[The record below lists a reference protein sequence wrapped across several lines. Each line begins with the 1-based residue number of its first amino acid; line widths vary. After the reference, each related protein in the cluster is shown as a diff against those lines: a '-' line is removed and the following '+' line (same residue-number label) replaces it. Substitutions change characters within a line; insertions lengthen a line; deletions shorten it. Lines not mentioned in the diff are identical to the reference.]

1 MSLNPYL
8 IHHLLEKSASEYPD
22 KVAIKHK
29 ARTITFSELY
39 QESMRI
45 KDLLLG
51 LEIRKGERV
60 GILLDKSIEQL
71 VSMFGISMAGA
82 VFVFINPILKK
93 KQIEYIIKDCQI
105 KLLITTS
112 RYHKKNNLTMPTS
125 ILYMDEAATDG
136 PFPCWYKVKDG
147 LRADETIIHQIA
159 DDVACLIYTSGSTGL
174 PKGVVV
180 PHRTVVEGAEI
191 VSSYLNITNDDR
203 LISILP
209 FNFDYG
215 LNQATTSILNG
226 ATLVMHQFFMP
237 KDLLNV
243 LEDEKITGFA
253 GMNPIWVKL
262 FNEKYTQKSGYDFP
276 HLRYITNTGGKV
288 PGSILTR
295 MCAFFPNTNIFLM
308 YGLTEAFRSTYLPPE
323 ELDSRPDS
331 MGKAI
336 PNVEIFVVNSRGE
349 ECAPGEPGE
358 LVHRGALITRGY
370 WNDGEKTKEVFRRN
384 PLLKGQGHLHEIVVY
399 SGDLVKKDEEGFL
412 YFISR
417 RDEMIKSSG
426 YRVSP
431 TEVEEVL
438 IEIPGV
444 SNALVFGKE
453 VETAEQVIVAVVE
466 TNHLSNDK
474 KILIQ
479 ECRKRLPGYM
489 VPHEIHFEKAFKKT
503 ANGKID
509 RSFIKQKWMSKQ
521 EHDAT
526 SALRVS

>member
-1 MSLNPYL
+1 MSPKPYL
-8 IHHLLEKSASEYPD
+8 IHNLLEKSASEYLD

-29 ARTITFSELY
+29 DRTITFSELY
-39 QESMRI
+39 QESLRM
-45 KDLLLG
+45 KALLLG
-51 LEIRKGERV
+51 LGIRKGERV

-71 VSMFGISMAGA
+71 ISMFGISMAGA
-82 VFVFINPILKK
+82 VFVFINPILKQ
-93 KQIEYIIKDCQI
+93 KQIEYIIKDCDI
-105 KLLITTS
+105 RLLITTS
-112 RYHKKNNLTMPTS
+112 RYHKKNNLTIPTS
-125 ILYMDEAATDG
+125 ILYMDEAAHEG
-136 PFPCWYKVKDG
+136 PFPCWYKMKDE
-147 LRADETIIHQIA
+147 LKSDQTSVHQIA
-159 DDVACLIYTSGSTGL
+159 DDIACLIYTSGSTGL

-191 VSSYLNITNDDR
+191 VSSYLNITENDK
-203 LISILP
+203 LISVLP

-215 LNQATTSILNG
+215 LNQATSSILHG
-226 ATLVMHQFFMP
+226 ATLVMHHFFLA
-237 KDLLNV
+237 KDLLKV
-243 LEDEKITGFA
+243 MEDEKITGFG

-262 FNEKYTQKSGYDFP
+262 FNDKYSAKSAYDFP
-276 HLRYITNTGGKV
+276 YLRYITNTGGKV
-288 PGSILTR
+288 PRSIVAKIR
-295 MCAFFPNTNIFLM
+295 AFFPKTNIFLM
-308 YGLTEAFRSTYLPPE
+308 YGLTEAFRSTYLSPE
-323 ELDSRPDS
+323 QLDKRPDS
-331 MGKAI
+331 VGRAI
-336 PNVEIFVVNSRGE
+336 PNVEILVVNSRGE

-370 WNDGEKTKEVFRRN
+370 WNDPEKTKKVFRRN
-384 PLLKGQGHLHEIVVY
+384 PLLNQQDHLNEIVVY

-417 RDEMIKSSG
+417 RDEMIKTSG

-444 SNALVFGKE
+444 SNAVVFGKE
-453 VETAEQVIVAVVE
+453 IENAQQIIVSVVE

-509 RSFIKQKWMSKQ
+509 RSLMKEKYANSLTNETRNEQ
-521 EHDAT
+521 
-526 SALRVS
+526 